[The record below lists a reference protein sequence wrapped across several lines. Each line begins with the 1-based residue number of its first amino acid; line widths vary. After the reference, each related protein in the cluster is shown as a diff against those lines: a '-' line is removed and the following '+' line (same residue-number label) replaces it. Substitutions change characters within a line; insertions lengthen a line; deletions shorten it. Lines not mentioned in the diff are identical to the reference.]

1 MAFPQRCWTAR
12 LTGAPY
18 LSWTYHRTRPD
29 YPHAQ
34 CPGPSSEARSS
45 SNSSVRTQLRILE
58 EKGVIEHETLDGKF
72 IYKPLDRREDAAE
85 NALASVVK
93 TFFRGSI
100 SQTVASL
107 ITQGEAKLS
116 PREISEI
123 EKLIAH
129 AKENGQ

>member
-1 MAFPQRCWTAR
+1 MEILFQDGPTTANELMAK
-12 LTGAPY
+12 
-18 LSWTYHRTRPD
+18 LSGSP
-29 YPHAQ
+29 
-34 CPGPSSEARSS
+34 

-58 EKGVIEHETLDGKF
+58 EKGVIGHETLDGKF